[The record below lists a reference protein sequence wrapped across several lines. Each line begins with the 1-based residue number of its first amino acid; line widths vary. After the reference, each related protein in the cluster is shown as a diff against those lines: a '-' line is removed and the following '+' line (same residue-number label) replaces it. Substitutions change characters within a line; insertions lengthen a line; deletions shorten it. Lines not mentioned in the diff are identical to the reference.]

1 MLAEKT
7 SSSASS
13 TSGWWPGIPAHVKA
27 WVEALVSLWQGMPNM
42 TLWTSYQGNND
53 FSVTLDLAVRRN
65 KDVMLIH
72 TMSIDEDGTTVEV
85 TFQYNKM
92 GGTASGNLIVILLDI
107 NGQPLEKQQ
116 SCTKQDGLLE
126 LSNERSATQSF
137 TFM

>member
-1 MLAEKT
+1 M
-7 SSSASS
+7 
-13 TSGWWPGIPAHVKA
+13 
-27 WVEALVSLWQGMPNM
+27 
-42 TLWTSYQGNND
+42 
-53 FSVTLDLAVRRN
+53 TLDLAVRRN
-65 KDVMLIH
+65 KDVMRIH

-92 GGTASGNLIVILLDI
+92 SGNLIVILLDI

-116 SCTKQDGLLE
+116 SCTKQDGLLD

>member
-1 MLAEKT
+1 M
-7 SSSASS
+7 
-13 TSGWWPGIPAHVKA
+13 
-27 WVEALVSLWQGMPNM
+27 
-42 TLWTSYQGNND
+42 
-53 FSVTLDLAVRRN
+53 TLDLAVRRN
-65 KDVMLIH
+65 KDVILIH

-92 GGTASGNLIVILLDI
+92 RGIVILLDI

>member
-1 MLAEKT
+1 M
-7 SSSASS
+7 
-13 TSGWWPGIPAHVKA
+13 
-27 WVEALVSLWQGMPNM
+27 
-42 TLWTSYQGNND
+42 
-53 FSVTLDLAVRRN
+53 TLDLAVRRN
-65 KDVMLIH
+65 KDVILIH

-92 GGTASGNLIVILLDI
+92 RGTASGNLIVILLDI
-107 NGQPLEKQQ
+107 NGQPLQQ

>member
-1 MLAEKT
+1 M
-7 SSSASS
+7 
-13 TSGWWPGIPAHVKA
+13 
-27 WVEALVSLWQGMPNM
+27 
-42 TLWTSYQGNND
+42 
-53 FSVTLDLAVRRN
+53 TLDLAVRRN

-72 TMSIDEDGTTVEV
+72 TMSIDEDDTTVEV

>member
-1 MLAEKT
+1 M
-7 SSSASS
+7 
-13 TSGWWPGIPAHVKA
+13 
-27 WVEALVSLWQGMPNM
+27 
-42 TLWTSYQGNND
+42 
-53 FSVTLDLAVRRN
+53 TLDLAVRRN

-92 GGTASGNLIVILLDI
+92 RGTASGNLIVILLDT

-116 SCTKQDGLLE
+116 SCTKQDGLLD

>member
-1 MLAEKT
+1 M
-7 SSSASS
+7 
-13 TSGWWPGIPAHVKA
+13 
-27 WVEALVSLWQGMPNM
+27 
-42 TLWTSYQGNND
+42 
-53 FSVTLDLAVRRN
+53 TLDLAVRRN

-72 TMSIDEDGTTVEV
+72 TMSTDEDGTTVEV

-92 GGTASGNLIVILLDI
+92 GGPASVILLDI

-116 SCTKQDGLLE
+116 SCTKQDDLLD

>member
-1 MLAEKT
+1 M
-7 SSSASS
+7 
-13 TSGWWPGIPAHVKA
+13 
-27 WVEALVSLWQGMPNM
+27 
-42 TLWTSYQGNND
+42 
-53 FSVTLDLAVRRN
+53 TLDLAVRRN

-72 TMSIDEDGTTVEV
+72 TMTVEV

-116 SCTKQDGLLE
+116 SCTKQDDLLD

>member
-1 MLAEKT
+1 MEYGEFNSINT
-7 SSSASS
+7 SL
-13 TSGWWPGIPAHVKA
+13 
-27 WVEALVSLWQGMPNM
+27 VEYERTTKKL
-42 TLWTSYQGNND
+42 
-53 FSVTLDLAVRRN
+53 
-65 KDVMLIH
+65 H

-92 GGTASGNLIVILLDI
+92 RGTASGNLIVILLDI

>member
-1 MLAEKT
+1 MAEVSGKFRFQAVV
-7 SSSASS
+7 SSDYPAVGDFVLVNWNGSGSSAIIESVLPRK
-13 TSGWWPGIPAHVKA
+13 GAFVRKA
-27 WVEALVSLWQGMPNM
+27 VGEPQQEQIVAAN
-42 TLWTSYQGNND
+42 
-53 FSVTLDLAVRRN
+53 
-65 KDVMLIH
+65 I
-72 TMSIDEDGTTVEV
+72 SIDEDGTTVEV

-92 GGTASGNLIVILLDI
+92 RGTASGNLIVILLDI

>member
-1 MLAEKT
+1 M
-7 SSSASS
+7 
-13 TSGWWPGIPAHVKA
+13 
-27 WVEALVSLWQGMPNM
+27 
-42 TLWTSYQGNND
+42 
-53 FSVTLDLAVRRN
+53 TLDLAVRRN
-65 KDVMLIH
+65 KDVILIH

-92 GGTASGNLIVILLDI
+92 RGTASGNLSVILLDI

>member
-1 MLAEKT
+1 
-7 SSSASS
+7 
-13 TSGWWPGIPAHVKA
+13 
-27 WVEALVSLWQGMPNM
+27 
-42 TLWTSYQGNND
+42 
-53 FSVTLDLAVRRN
+53 VTLDLAVRRN

-85 TFQYNKM
+85 TFQCNKM
-92 GGTASGNLIVILLDI
+92 RGTASGILLDI